1 MQQLGETLRSA
12 DGLPPM
18 AEALHNALAQGAPA
32 GVVLMMLQGEMPAV
46 NDDAA
51 LVWAGA
57 APSADERI
65 GLWLCL
71 REGTAFG
78 VGTGRHSELPG
89 WYLPIQGD
97 PSCWGAALLRRD
109 ALADPDPMEREHA
122 QRLCDLTGQAVQR
135 LELERRASLARAE
148 AETQALRSAL
158 LMAISHDFRTPLAS
172 ILGAASALE
181 HQSPRIG
188 ESQRRQLLTQIQ
200 DEARALSAMA
210 DNTLQL
216 VRLESGQIE
225 LRTDW
230 ESPEELAGMALAR
243 VRRRDPQ
250 RRIRARIEPGL
261 PLLRVDAPLLLQL
274 IENLLDNAL
283 KYSEGPVDLVAR
295 RFPPAVSDAG
305 EKAQPGGQR
314 LLMAVKDR
322 GPGIAAAQRERLF
335 RIFQRGDG
343 VGSQRGAGL
352 GLAVCRA
359 IAGLHGGELTVRNRS
374 HGGSSFELLLPCPP
388 APELASL
395 PAPLPLAHEEVA
407 P

>member
-1 MQQLGETLRSA
+1 
-12 DGLPPM
+12 
-18 AEALHNALAQGAPA
+18 
-32 GVVLMMLQGEMPAV
+32 
-46 NDDAA
+46 
-51 LVWAGA
+51 
-57 APSADERI
+57 
-65 GLWLCL
+65 
-71 REGTAFG
+71 
-78 VGTGRHSELPG
+78 
-89 WYLPIQGD
+89 
-97 PSCWGAALLRRD
+97 LLRRD
-109 ALADPDPMEREHA
+109 ALADSDPMEREHA

-135 LELERRASLARAE
+135 LELERRAALARAE

-295 RFPPAVSDAG
+295 RQPTAGSDAG
-305 EKAQPGGQR
+305 EKALPGGQR
-314 LLMAVKDR
+314 LLMMAVKDR

-335 RIFQRGDG
+335 RIFQRGEG
-343 VGSQRGAGL
+343 VGSRRGAGL

-395 PAPLPLAHEEVA
+395 PAPLPPAHEEVS